1 MKKTYKNLFDL
12 CVGTDAART
21 DGEEF
26 KTARISEDLAS
37 RFGHFREQVNQVQE
51 KGSVPCLVTIFK
63 FLLNLVWICIFGGM
77 IQACGKG
84 TSWKEMYENVPMFFY
99 VGGGTFLLWLLIQVV
114 EKLKMK
120 RAIET
125 SDIEG
130 MMHQADVL
138 EAQLHMEIGIP
149 EDAPC
154 VDIIHQCYEM
164 KKGKKKILHAMSYPF
179 VNPEV
184 YVYRKGDM
192 LCFCDRTDEYS
203 IPMDRIRGVE
213 LFKKPVQVSGW
224 NKDEPITDDKYK
236 EFKPS
241 QTDAGYFVKQH
252 YMIYVQGDAEEYIIR
267 IPNYDF
273 AKVESCVGGKIEERR
288 N

>member
-1 MKKTYKNLFDL
+1 MKKVYKNIFDFR
-12 CVGTDAART
+12 VDEGRVTA

-26 KTARISEDLAS
+26 KTAQISEDLAA
-37 RFGHFREQVNQVQE
+37 RFGHFREQINQVQE
-51 KGSVPCLVTIFK
+51 KGSVPCLVTIVK

-99 VGGGTFLLWLLIQVV
+99 VGGGTFLLWLLINVV

-120 RAIET
+120 RAIDT

-130 MMHQADVL
+130 MMHQAQVL

-154 VDIIHQCYEM
+154 VDVIQQSYEM
-164 KKGKKKILHAMSYPF
+164 KKGKKKIIHAMTSAF
-179 VNPEV
+179 MNPEM
-184 YVYRKGDM
+184 YIYAKEDK

-203 IPMDRIRGVE
+203 IPLDRIRGVE
-213 LFKKPVQVSGW
+213 LFKKPVQISGW
-224 NKDEPITDDKYK
+224 NKDEPITDDKFK
-236 EFKPS
+236 EFKPY

-252 YMIYVQGDAEEYIIR
+252 YMIYVQGDAEEFVIR
-267 IPNYDF
+267 IPNYDY
-273 AKVESCVGGKIEERR
+273 ATVENCMGGKIQERR
-288 N
+288 D

>member
-1 MKKTYKNLFDL
+1 MKKIYKNVFDYQISDSGA
-12 CVGTDAART
+12 VA
-21 DGEEF
+21 DGHEF
-26 KTARISEDLAS
+26 KTGQISEDLAA
-37 RFGHFREQVNQVQE
+37 RFANFRAQVNNVQE
-51 KGSVPCLVTIFK
+51 RGSVPCLITIIK
-63 FLLNLVWICIFGGM
+63 FLLNLVWICVFGGM

-84 TSWKEMYENVPMFFY
+84 TSWSEMYENVPGFFY
-99 VGGGTFLLWLLIQVV
+99 VGGGTFLLWLLIIII

-120 RAIET
+120 HAIET

-138 EAQLHMEIGIP
+138 EAQLHMELDIP

-154 VDIIHQCYEM
+154 VDVIQQSYAM
-164 KKGKKKILHAMSYPF
+164 KKGKKKILHAMTSTF
-179 VNPEV
+179 LNPEM
-184 YVYRKGDM
+184 YVYRKGDR
-192 LCFCDRTDEYS
+192 LCFCDRSEEFS
-203 IPMDRIRGVE
+203 IPLDRILGVE

-224 NKDEPITDDKYK
+224 NKDEPMEDDKYK

-241 QTDAGYFVKQH
+241 RTDAGYFVKQH
-252 YMIYVQGDAEEYIIR
+252 YVIYVQGDAEELVIR

-273 AKVESCVGGKIEERR
+273 ATVEACVGSKIQERR